1 MRGLF
6 IRFAIT
12 WIAVFLAGYIIPGIR
27 VDTVGAGIAAAIL
40 LALLNAIIRPVLY
53 MVSIPLILVTLGL
66 FTVVIN
72 ALLLEFVGWLVQ
84 GFHVNGFWPA
94 FWGAIVISL
103 VSTILNLWVSA
114 EGRWEIA
121 SREPRRPP
129 RIVN

>member
-40 LALLNAIIRPVLY
+40 LALLNAVIRPVLY

-94 FWGAIVISL
+94 FWGAIVISV
-103 VSTILNLWVSA
+103 VSTILNFWVSA
-114 EGRWEIA
+114 EGRWEIV

>member
-6 IRFAIT
+6 IRFAVT

-40 LALLNAIIRPVLY
+40 LALLNAIIRPLLY
-53 MVSIPLILVTLGL
+53 LVSIPLILVTLGL

-72 ALLLEFVGWLVQ
+72 ALLLEFVAWLVKD
-84 GFHVNGFWPA
+84 FHVHGFWPA

-103 VSTILNLWVSA
+103 VSTILNFWVSG
-114 EGRWEIA
+114 EGRWDMA
-121 SREPRRPP
+121 AHEPRRPP
-129 RIVN
+129 RIIN